1 MAIVTFWSNEKRQ
14 IGQTLTAAAV
24 ATYMGLE
31 HNNRMLL
38 ISTVYGDE
46 ALEQAF
52 SIKNK
57 EKKSLFGIGN
67 NRNID
72 LDSGIAGLAKLTF
85 ANRLEPKLIKD
96 YTKVAFKDRL
106 ELLYAPNRG
115 VDYEK
120 LKKVY
125 KDIILNANNYYE
137 YVFVDLN
144 KGLDNELS
152 RDILE
157 ISDVIVITLEQRLSK
172 LQKFMEL
179 TAKEP
184 LLQEPNVLVVLGKYD
199 RFSKCNIK
207 NVEKY
212 LKPKRNVY
220 VVPYNTLYLEA
231 SDDGTVPDLFLR
243 VRLSGQDDKNGVFM
257 SEIKKISDSIIY
269 KIQERQMN
277 M

>member
-31 HNNRMLL
+31 HNSKMLL
-38 ISTVYGDE
+38 LSTAYGDQ

-52 SIKNK
+52 SIKSK
-57 EKKSLFGIGN
+57 EKKSLFALSN
-67 NRNID
+67 NKNID

-85 ANRLEPKLIKD
+85 ANRLEPKLIRD

-106 ELLYAPNRG
+106 EVLFAPNIG
-115 VDYEK
+115 IDYEK
-120 LKKVY
+120 LKNEY
-125 KDIILNANNYYE
+125 KEIIMKANNYYE

-144 KGLDNELS
+144 KGLDNELT
-152 RDILE
+152 REILE
-157 ISDVIVITLEQRLSK
+157 MSDVIVITLEQRLSK
-172 LQKFMEL
+172 LQQFTEL
-179 TAKEP
+179 IAKEP
-184 LLQEPNVLVVLGKYD
+184 LLQESNILVVLGKYD
-199 RFSKCNIK
+199 KNSKCNLK

-212 LKPKRNVY
+212 LKLKRGVY
-220 VVPYNTLYLEA
+220 AVPYNTLYLEA
-231 SDDGTVPDLFLR
+231 SDDGTVPDFFLR
-243 VRLSGQDDKNGVFM
+243 VKLSGQDDKNGVFM
-257 SEIKKISDSIIY
+257 AEIKKIADRIIY